1 MRELFDY
8 TANQVIDSIA
18 QEVQEELGISKAL
31 AKKAVINALIYNC
44 VIEEVKGQAAFLLG
58 IDE

>member
-8 TANQVIDSIA
+8 TAKQVIDDIV
-18 QEVQEELGISKAL
+18 QEVQEEFGITKAL

-44 VIEEVKGQAAFLLG
+44 VIEEVKGQVAFLLE